1 MLVVRCLRTTGKLIA
16 MLGLSGAAMAA
27 EPDLMQRPSSAL
39 DKQPSIA
46 AQAELISLDL
56 PRMPLHDALQRFS
69 SVTGRSWLGDTR
81 QVGIGRGPLRDEGG
95 HCDEMLVVPVH
106 LKQKQ

>member
-1 MLVVRCLRTTGKLIA
+1 MVVFRCLRTTGKLIA

-46 AQAELISLDL
+46 AQADLISFDL
-56 PRMPLHDALQRFS
+56 PRMPLHDALQRYS
-69 SVTGRSWLGDTR
+69 SVTGRSVLYDAR
-81 QVGIGRGPLRDEGG
+81 QVSGRQSSPLNGRFTDRKS
-95 HCDEMLVVPVH
+95 VV
-106 LKQKQ
+106 